1 MRNNQPVSDR
11 ETRLPEGQFIYS
23 RTDLKGLIT
32 EANEAFAEISA
43 YRREEMLGEN
53 HNIVRHPDMPPEAFA
68 DMWLDL
74 AAGRPWRGVVK
85 NRRKDGGYYW
95 VVANASPIRENGR
108 IVGYQSVRTSP
119 SPDEIKAAAAAYQ
132 RIRQGDRSIAIK
144 HGRVVA
150 ARKSPLA
157 HFAGLGVQLPLMGL
171 LGGLLS
177 VLAVLASLYP
187 GPALTPLLQAAGGI
201 GLLLSLNFLLA
212 FTPRLKAD
220 LGGTFGALEKMLT
233 SGDLRQRIPQHRHD
247 LLGDTVGNIDRVISS
262 FQSTIQG
269 MADTAA
275 QVHRAANEVRDG
287 VGNVRES
294 ARVQSDATASAAAG
308 IEQITVSIGEVA
320 AHAGSTR
327 DAAAQASA
335 LSEQGARLSAEACS
349 TILALADTV
358 KGSAHQVE
366 RLGQQS
372 EEISRITGVIKGIA
386 DQTNLLALNA
396 AIEAAR
402 AGDAGRG
409 FSVVADEVR
418 KLAESTAKA
427 TGEIS
432 AMTQSVQDE
441 TGKAVDSMRHG
452 AQQVESGVQL
462 VQEAQNAL
470 QEINAQMRLTVGMV
484 NDISHSSREQE
495 HGMTAMAQSVE
506 RVAAMT
512 EQNMAVVTQTTNTT
526 DYLGELVERM
536 NKSVDQY
543 LI

>member
-1 MRNNQPVSDR
+1 MRNNQPVTDV

-23 RTDLKGLIT
+23 RTDLKGVIT
-32 EANEAFAEISA
+32 EANEAFAQISA

-53 HNIVRHPDMPPEAFA
+53 HNMVRHPEMPAEAFA
-68 DMWLDL
+68 DMWHDL
-74 AAGRPWRGVVK
+74 RSGRPWRGVVK

-95 VVANASPIRENGR
+95 VVANASPIREDGQ
-108 IVGYQSVRTSP
+108 IVGYQSVRTTP
-119 SPDEIKAAAAAYQ
+119 SREEIKAAEGAYQ
-132 RIRQGDRSIAIK
+132 RIRQGDRSIAVK

-150 ARKSPLA
+150 ARKSLLTR
-157 HFAGLGVQLPLMGL
+157 FAGLGFQLPLMGVLGCL
-171 LGGLLS
+171 LGLVALLG
-177 VLAVLASLYP
+177 SLNP
-187 GPALTPLLQAAGGI
+187 DPALTPLLQTISGI
-201 GLLLSLNFLLA
+201 GILLSLNFLLA
-212 FTPRLKAD
+212 FSPRLKTD
-220 LGGTFGALEKMLT
+220 LGETFTALEKMLA
-233 SGDLRQRIPQHRHD
+233 SGDLRQRIEHGRHD
-247 LLGDTVGNIDRVISS
+247 LVGDMVGNIDRVISS
-262 FQSTIQG
+262 FQSTVQG
-269 MADTAA
+269 MADTAS
-275 QVHRAANEVRDG
+275 QVHRVASEVKEG

-294 ARVQSDATASAAAG
+294 ARVQSDATTTAAAG

-327 DAAAQASA
+327 EAAAQASA
-335 LSEQGARLSAEACS
+335 LSEEGARLSAQACS
-349 TILALADTV
+349 TILSLADTV
-358 KGSAHQVE
+358 KGSAVQVE

-372 EEISRITGVIKGIA
+372 EEISRITSVIKGIA

-427 TGEIS
+427 TGEIA

-452 AQQVESGVQL
+452 AQQVERGVQL

-470 QEINAQMRLTVGMV
+470 QEINTQMSLTVGMV
-484 NDISHSSREQE
+484 NDISHSSVEQE
-495 HGMTAMAQSVE
+495 QGMTVMAQSVE

-512 EQNMAVVTQTTNTT
+512 EQNMAVVSQTTNTT
-526 DYLGELVERM
+526 DYLTELVERM
-536 NKSVDQY
+536 NKSVNQY
-543 LI
+543 RI

>member
-1 MRNNQPVSDR
+1 MRNNQPVTDL

-23 RTDLKGLIT
+23 RTDLKGVIT
-32 EANEAFAEISA
+32 EANEAFAQISA

-53 HNIVRHPDMPPEAFA
+53 HNIVRHPDVPSQAFA

-74 AAGRPWRGVVK
+74 KSGRPWRGVVK

-108 IVGYQSVRTSP
+108 IIGYQSVRTTP
-119 SPDEIKAAAAAYQ
+119 SQDEIKAAASAYR

-144 HGRVVA
+144 HGQVVA

-157 HFAGLGVQLPLMGL
+157 HFAGLGFQLPLMGL
-171 LGGLLS
+171 LGCLLS
-177 VLAVLASLYP
+177 ALVLLASLH
-187 GPALTPLLQAAGGI
+187 PAPAIAPLLQVASGI
-201 GLLLSLNFLLA
+201 GILLSLNFLIA

-220 LGGTFGALEKMLT
+220 LDGTFSALEKMLT
-233 SGDLRQRIPQHRHD
+233 SGDLRQRIHCPRNDQ
-247 LLGDTVGNIDRVISS
+247 LGDMVGNIDRVISS

-275 QVHRAANEVRDG
+275 QVHRVAHEVKEG

-294 ARVQSDATASAAAG
+294 ARVQSDATSTAAAG

-335 LSEQGARLSAEACS
+335 LSEQGARLSADACN
-349 TILALADTV
+349 TILTLAETV
-358 KGSAHQVE
+358 KGSAAQVE

-402 AGDAGRG
+402 AGEAGRG

-432 AMTQSVQDE
+432 IMTQSVQHE
-441 TGKAVDSMRHG
+441 TSKAVDSMRHG
-452 AQQVESGVQL
+452 AHQVESGVQL
-462 VQEAQNAL
+462 VEQAQNAL
-470 QEINAQMRLTVGMV
+470 QEINAQMSLTVDMV
-484 NDISHSSREQE
+484 NDISHSSLEQE
-495 HGMTAMAQSVE
+495 RGMTVMAQSVE

-526 DYLGELVERM
+526 DYLAELVERM

>member
-1 MRNNQPVSDR
+1 MRNNQPVTDI

-23 RTDLKGLIT
+23 RTDLKGVIT
-32 EANEAFAEISA
+32 EANEAFAQISA
-43 YRREEMLGEN
+43 YRREDMLGEN
-53 HNIVRHPDMPPEAFA
+53 HNIVRHPDMPPAAFA
-68 DMWLDL
+68 DMWQDL
-74 AAGRPWRGVVK
+74 RAGRPWRGVVK

-95 VVANASPIRENGR
+95 VVANASPIRENGQ
-108 IVGYQSVRTSP
+108 IVGYQSVRTTP
-119 SPDEIKAAAAAYQ
+119 SREEIQAAASAYQ
-132 RIRQGDRSIAIK
+132 RIREGDTSIAVK

-157 HFAGLGVQLPLMGL
+157 RFSDLGFQLPLMGI
-171 LGGLLS
+171 LGCLLS
-177 VLAVLASLYP
+177 ALALLASLGP
-187 GPALTPLLQAAGGI
+187 GPMLTPLMQAASAIGI
-201 GLLLSLNFLLA
+201 LLSLNFLFA

-220 LGGTFGALEKMLT
+220 LGGTHGALEKMLT
-233 SGDLRQRIPQHRHD
+233 SGDLRQRLPHRRHD
-247 LLGDTVGNIDRVISS
+247 LLGDMLGNIDRIISS
-262 FQSTIQG
+262 FQSTVQG

-275 QVHRAANEVRDG
+275 QVHRVAHEVKDG

-294 ARVQSDATASAAAG
+294 ARVQSDATSSAAAG

-327 DAAAQASA
+327 EAAAQASA
-335 LSEQGARLSAEACS
+335 LSEQGAKLSAEACS

-358 KGSAHQVE
+358 KGSAVQVE

-427 TGEIS
+427 TGEIA
-432 AMTQSVQDE
+432 AMTQSVQQE
-441 TGKAVDSMRHG
+441 TGKAVDAMRHG

-470 QEINAQMRLTVGMV
+470 QEINAQMSLTVDMV
-484 NDISHSSREQE
+484 NDISHSSLEQE
-495 HGMTAMAQSVE
+495 RGMTVMAQSVE

-512 EQNMAVVTQTTNTT
+512 EQNMAVVSQTTNTT

-536 NKSVDQY
+536 NKAVDQY
-543 LI
+543 RI

>member
-1 MRNNQPVSDR
+1 
-11 ETRLPEGQFIYS
+11 
-23 RTDLKGLIT
+23 
-32 EANEAFAEISA
+32 
-43 YRREEMLGEN
+43 
-53 HNIVRHPDMPPEAFA
+53 
-68 DMWLDL
+68 
-74 AAGRPWRGVVK
+74 
-85 NRRKDGGYYW
+85 
-95 VVANASPIRENGR
+95 
-108 IVGYQSVRTSP
+108 
-119 SPDEIKAAAAAYQ
+119 
-132 RIRQGDRSIAIK
+132 
-144 HGRVVA
+144 
-150 ARKSPLA
+150 

-187 GPALTPLLQAAGGI
+187 GPALTPLLQTAGGI

-327 DAAAQASA
+327 AAAAQAST

-366 RLGQQS
+366 RLGQQ
-372 EEISRITGVIKGIA
+372 
-386 DQTNLLALNA
+386 
-396 AIEAAR
+396 
-402 AGDAGRG
+402 
-409 FSVVADEVR
+409 
-418 KLAESTAKA
+418 
-427 TGEIS
+427 
-432 AMTQSVQDE
+432 
-441 TGKAVDSMRHG
+441 
-452 AQQVESGVQL
+452 
-462 VQEAQNAL
+462 
-470 QEINAQMRLTVGMV
+470 
-484 NDISHSSREQE
+484 
-495 HGMTAMAQSVE
+495 
-506 RVAAMT
+506 
-512 EQNMAVVTQTTNTT
+512 
-526 DYLGELVERM
+526 
-536 NKSVDQY
+536 
-543 LI
+543 

>member
-1 MRNNQPVSDR
+1 
-11 ETRLPEGQFIYS
+11 
-23 RTDLKGLIT
+23 
-32 EANEAFAEISA
+32 
-43 YRREEMLGEN
+43 
-53 HNIVRHPDMPPEAFA
+53 
-68 DMWLDL
+68 
-74 AAGRPWRGVVK
+74 
-85 NRRKDGGYYW
+85 
-95 VVANASPIRENGR
+95 
-108 IVGYQSVRTSP
+108 
-119 SPDEIKAAAAAYQ
+119 
-132 RIRQGDRSIAIK
+132 
-144 HGRVVA
+144 
-150 ARKSPLA
+150 
-157 HFAGLGVQLPLMGL
+157 
-171 LGGLLS
+171 
-177 VLAVLASLYP
+177 
-187 GPALTPLLQAAGGI
+187 
-201 GLLLSLNFLLA
+201 
-212 FTPRLKAD
+212 
-220 LGGTFGALEKMLT
+220 
-233 SGDLRQRIPQHRHD
+233 
-247 LLGDTVGNIDRVISS
+247 
-262 FQSTIQG
+262 
-269 MADTAA
+269 
-275 QVHRAANEVRDG
+275 
-287 VGNVRES
+287 
-294 ARVQSDATASAAAG
+294 
-308 IEQITVSIGEVA
+308 
-320 AHAGSTR
+320 
-327 DAAAQASA
+327 AAQAAA
-335 LSEQGARLSAEACS
+335 LSEQGAQLSAEACS

-372 EEISRITGVIKGIA
+372 EEISRITSVIKGIA

-432 AMTQSVQDE
+432 AMTQSVQHE

-484 NDISHSSREQE
+484 NDISHSSLEQE
-495 HGMTAMAQSVE
+495 RGMTVMAQSVE

>member
-1 MRNNQPVSDR
+1 MRNNLPVTNV

-23 RTDLKGLIT
+23 RTDLKGVIT
-32 EANEAFAEISA
+32 EANEAFAQISA

-53 HNIVRHPDMPPEAFA
+53 HNMVRHPEMPAEAFA
-68 DMWLDL
+68 DMWNDL
-74 AAGRPWRGVVK
+74 RSGRPWRGVVK

-95 VVANASPIRENGR
+95 VVANASPIREDGQ
-108 IVGYQSVRTSP
+108 IVGYQSVRTTP
-119 SPDEIKAAAAAYQ
+119 SREEIKAAECAYQ
-132 RIRQGDRSIAIK
+132 RIRQGDRSIAVK

-150 ARKSPLA
+150 ARKSLLTR
-157 HFAGLGVQLPLMGL
+157 FAGLGFQLPLMGILGCL
-171 LGGLLS
+171 LGLVALLG
-177 VLAVLASLYP
+177 SLNP
-187 GPALTPLLQAAGGI
+187 DPALTPLLQTISGI
-201 GLLLSLNFLLA
+201 GIMLSLNFLFA
-212 FTPRLKAD
+212 FSPRLKTD
-220 LGGTFGALEKMLT
+220 LGETFTALEKMLA
-233 SGDLRQRIPQHRHD
+233 SGDLRQRIEHRRHD
-247 LLGDTVGNIDRVISS
+247 LVGDMVGNIDRVISS
-262 FQSTIQG
+262 FQSTVQG
-269 MADTAA
+269 MADTAS
-275 QVHRAANEVRDG
+275 QVHRVASEVKEG

-294 ARVQSDATASAAAG
+294 ARVQSDATATAAAG

-327 DAAAQASA
+327 EAAAQASA
-335 LSEQGARLSAEACS
+335 LSEEGARLSAQACS
-349 TILALADTV
+349 TILSLADTV
-358 KGSAHQVE
+358 KGSAVQVE

-372 EEISRITGVIKGIA
+372 EEISRITSVIKGIA

-427 TGEIS
+427 TGEIA

-452 AQQVESGVQL
+452 AQQVERGVQL

-470 QEINAQMRLTVGMV
+470 QEINTQMSLTVGMV
-484 NDISHSSREQE
+484 NDISHSSVEQE
-495 HGMTAMAQSVE
+495 QGMTVMAQSVE

-512 EQNMAVVTQTTNTT
+512 EQNMAVVSQTTNTT
-526 DYLGELVERM
+526 DYLTELVERM
-536 NKSVDQY
+536 NKSVNQY
-543 LI
+543 RI

>member
-1 MRNNQPVSDR
+1 MRNNLPVTDR

-23 RTDLKGLIT
+23 RTDLKGVIT

-74 AAGRPWRGVVK
+74 GAGRPWRGVVK

-95 VVANASPIRENGR
+95 VVANTSPIREKGR
-108 IVGYQSVRTSP
+108 VVGYQSIRTTP
-119 SPDEIKAAAAAYQ
+119 SAEEIAAATAAYQ

-157 HFAGLGVQLPLMGL
+157 HFAGLGFQLPLMGL

-177 VLAVLASLYP
+177 VLAVLTSLYP
-187 GPALTPLLQAAGGI
+187 GPELTPLLQMAGGI
-201 GLLLSLNFLLA
+201 GLLLSLNFLFA

-220 LGGTFGALEKMLT
+220 LGSTFGALETMLT

-262 FQSTIQG
+262 FQSTVQG

-275 QVHRAANEVRDG
+275 QVHRAASEVRDG

-294 ARVQSDATASAAAG
+294 ARVQSDATSSAAAG

-327 DAAAQASA
+327 EAAAQASA
-335 LSEQGARLSAEACS
+335 LSERGAQLSAEACS

-372 EEISRITGVIKGIA
+372 EEISRITSVIKGIA

-402 AGDAGRG
+402 AGEAGRG

-432 AMTQSVQDE
+432 AMTQSVQHE

-484 NDISHSSREQE
+484 NDISHSSLEQE
-495 HGMTAMAQSVE
+495 RGMTVMAQSVE

>member
-1 MRNNQPVSDR
+1 MRKNQPVTDI

-23 RTDLKGLIT
+23 RTDLKGIIT
-32 EANEAFAEISA
+32 EANEAFAQISA
-43 YRREEMLGEN
+43 YRREEMLGQH
-53 HNIVRHPDMPPEAFA
+53 HNMVGHPDMPAEAFA
-68 DMWLDL
+68 DMWRDL
-74 AAGRPWRGVVK
+74 RAGRPWQGVVK

-95 VVANASPIRENGR
+95 VVANASPIRENGQ
-108 IVGYQSVRTSP
+108 IVGYQSIRTAP
-119 SPDEIKAAAAAYQ
+119 SRDEIQAAEKAYQ
-132 RIRQGDRSIAIK
+132 RIRQGDTSIAIK

-150 ARKSPLA
+150 ARKSLLTR
-157 HFAGLGVQLPLMGL
+157 FTGLGFQLPLMGV
-171 LGGLLS
+171 LGCLLS
-177 VLAVLASLYP
+177 LVALLSSLSP
-187 GPALTPLLQAAGGI
+187 GAALTPLLQTASGI
-201 GLLLSLNFLLA
+201 GILLSLNFLLA

-220 LGGTFGALEKMLT
+220 LGETFTALEKMLT
-233 SGDLRQRIPQHRHD
+233 SGDLRQRIRHQRHD
-247 LLGDTVGNIDRVISS
+247 LLGDMVGNIDRVISS
-262 FQSTIQG
+262 FQSTVQG

-275 QVHRAANEVRDG
+275 QVHRVATEVKEG

-294 ARVQSDATASAAAG
+294 AHVQSDATSTAAAG

-327 DAAAQASA
+327 EAAAQASA
-335 LSEQGARLSAEACS
+335 LSEEGARLSAEACS
-349 TILALADTV
+349 TILSLADTV
-358 KGSAHQVE
+358 KGSAVQVE

-372 EEISRITGVIKGIA
+372 NEISRITGVIKGIA

-427 TGEIS
+427 TSEIA
-432 AMTQSVQDE
+432 AMTQSVQHE
-441 TGKAVDSMRHG
+441 TNKAVDAMRHG

-470 QEINAQMRLTVGMV
+470 QEINAQMSLTVDMV
-484 NDISHSSREQE
+484 NDISHSSAEQE
-495 HGMTAMAQSVE
+495 KGMTIMAQSVE

-512 EQNMAVVTQTTNTT
+512 EQNMAVVSQTTNTT
-526 DYLGELVERM
+526 DYLAELVERM
-536 NKSVDQY
+536 NKSVNQY
-543 LI
+543 RI